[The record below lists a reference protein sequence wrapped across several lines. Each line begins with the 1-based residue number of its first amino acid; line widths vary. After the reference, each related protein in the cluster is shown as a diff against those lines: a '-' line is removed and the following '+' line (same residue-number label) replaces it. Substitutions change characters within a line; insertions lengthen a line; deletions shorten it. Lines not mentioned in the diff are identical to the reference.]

1 MSPRR
6 AAARTPDV
14 PEVTER
20 RRRYTEEQL
29 RPRPP
34 HPAADFMVGVVA
46 LIIDGAV
53 CLCCGFFFAM
63 RDWGGAGRNAASEV
77 VRTGAGPVRP
87 TAAPVAAHDWTP
99 TLTFGVITALAV
111 LSAIGCAR
119 AKRPITAAF
128 QAVASVVLLVITCSS
143 GHGG

>member
-1 MSPRR
+1 MSPPRD
-6 AAARTPDV
+6 AARR

-20 RRRYTEEQL
+20 RRRYTEEEL

-34 HPAADFMVGVVA
+34 HPAADFMIGVVV
-46 LIIDGAV
+46 LIIDGAM
-53 CLCCGFFFAM
+53 CLGCAFVFAM
-63 RDWGGAGRNAASEV
+63 RDWGGAGRATASRA
-77 VRTGAGPVRP
+77 VRAGAGPVRP

-99 TLTFGVITALAV
+99 TITFGVITALAV

-128 QAVASVVLLVITCSS
+128 QAVAAVVLLVITCSA